1 MSESQ
6 FAFRIR
12 QHLNRGLHELS
23 PEVTGRLAAS
33 RERAL
38 AAQRQ
43 AQQQTVL
50 AGAGSFFHH
59 HFEGLRF
66 KQAIASVAIFVCVV
80 FSTFWLADQ
89 RVAELGAIDSALL
102 ADELP
107 IGAFTDKGFHV
118 WLKDAAS
125 D

>member
-1 MSESQ
+1 MSEQQ

-12 QHLNRGLHELS
+12 QHLNRGLHELR
-23 PEVTGRLAAS
+23 PDIADRLTAS
-33 RERAL
+33 RELAL

-43 AQQQTVL
+43 TQSQSVL
-50 AGAGSFFHH
+50 ATAGAFFQYHL
-59 HFEGLRF
+59 EGLRF
-66 KQAIASVAIFVCVV
+66 KQALTSVALLLCVV